1 MIRQAMMSVKQ
12 KIREDKHTEA
22 MRRDEKIEHDDKRKE
37 MR

>member
-22 MRRDEKIEHDDKRKE
+22 MRRDEKREHDYTRQK